1 MRMKRTRL
9 TGILRKTLPVTEKF
23 KDMDHALRDE
33 RHSSSTVRDDRHR
46 IFGIVWISINILF
59 LIFLL
64 VSMYAVG
71 WEYSTRRYLKGF
83 SDAVIPAQSTP
94 QDEIKAILDWMA
106 HGPARL
112 PAGPIANTPDRDPT
126 DTLNYKSLLAVC
138 GTATNA
144 FINLAYSGGLSVR
157 RLLLLG
163 PDHGTRHVVAEV
175 HIGDRWIVVDPTFRT
190 ILRGADGD
198 FLTRQEL
205 ADAAIFAAATKNI
218 PNYDSD
224 YTYNRTAHVH
234 LSRMRFI
241 GRPLRIVLD
250 HILPGWEDSATMS
263 LLLERR
269 SFAIMTISIFFLLI
283 IILLR
288 IAIRWYGESKLGV
301 RFVHLRTQFHR
312 AAQAFLD
319 TSR

>member
-1 MRMKRTRL
+1 MKSTRL
-9 TGILRKTLPVTEKF
+9 AAILRATLPVTEKIR
-23 KDMDHALRDE
+23 DMDHAGRDDK
-33 RHSSSTVRDDRHR
+33 HSSSTVRDDRHR
-46 IFGIVWISINILF
+46 VFGIVWISINILF

-83 SDAVIPAQSTP
+83 SDAVIPAQSSP
-94 QDEIKAILDWMA
+94 QDEIGAILDWMA
-106 HGPARL
+106 RGPARL
-112 PAGPIANTPDRDPT
+112 PAGPVANTPDRDPT

-144 FINLAYSGGLSVR
+144 FINLADSGGLSVR

-163 PDHGTRHVVAEV
+163 PDHETRHVVAEV
-175 HIGDRWIVVDPTFRT
+175 HAGDRWIVVDPTFRT
-190 ILRGADGD
+190 IPRGADGD

-205 ADAAIFAAATKNI
+205 ADPAIFAAATKNI
-218 PNYDSD
+218 PNYDSN

-234 LSRMRFI
+234 LLRMRFI
-241 GRPLRIVLD
+241 GKPLRIVLD

-269 SFAIMTISIFFLLI
+269 SFAVMTISIFFLLI
-283 IILLR
+283 CILLR
-288 IAIRWYGESKLGV
+288 IALRWYGESMLGV
-301 RFVHLRTQFHR
+301 RFVRLRTQFYR

>member
-1 MRMKRTRL
+1 MKSTRL
-9 TGILRKTLPVTEKF
+9 MGILRVTLPVTEKMS
-23 KDMDHALRDE
+23 DAEHAGAEGKESHGMVRDE
-33 RHSSSTVRDDRHR
+33 RHKL
-46 IFGIVWISINILF
+46 FGSVWISINVLF
-59 LIFLL
+59 LIFLIA
-64 VSMYAVG
+64 SIYATG

-94 QDEIKAILDWMA
+94 QDEIEAILDWMA
-106 HGPARL
+106 RGPARL
-112 PAGPIANTPDRDPT
+112 PAGPIANIPDRDPT
-126 DTLNYKSLLAVC
+126 ETLNYKSLLAVC

-144 FINLAYSGGLSVR
+144 FINLADSGGLSVR

-163 PDHGTRHVVAEV
+163 PDHETRHVVAEA

-190 ILRGADGD
+190 ILRAANGD
-198 FLTRQEL
+198 FLTRKDL
-205 ADAAIFAAATKNI
+205 ADPAVFAAATKNI
-218 PNYDSD
+218 PNYDFT
-224 YTYNRTAHVH
+224 YTYERTAHVH
-234 LSRMRFI
+234 LLRMRFI
-241 GRPLRIVLD
+241 GRPLRFVMD

-269 SFAIMTISIFFLLI
+269 SFAIMTASIFFLLI

-288 IAIRWYGESKLGV
+288 VALRWYGEARLGV
-301 RFVHLRTQFHR
+301 RFVRLRTQFHH

>member
-1 MRMKRTRL
+1 MKSSRF
-9 TGILRKTLPVTEKF
+9 TGILRTTLPVTEKMG
-23 KDMDHALRDE
+23 DAEHAGADGKASHRMARDE
-33 RHSSSTVRDDRHR
+33 RHKL
-46 IFGIVWISINILF
+46 FGTVWISINVLF
-59 LIFLL
+59 LIFLI
-64 VSMYAVG
+64 VSIYAVA

-94 QDEIKAILDWMA
+94 QDEIEAILDWMG

-126 DTLNYKSLLAVC
+126 ETLNYKSLLAVC

-144 FINLAYSGGLSVR
+144 FINLADSGGLSVR

-163 PDHGTRHVVAEV
+163 ADHETRHVVAEV
-175 HIGDRWIVVDPTFRT
+175 HVGDRWIVVDPTFRT
-190 ILRGADGD
+190 ILRGADGG
-198 FLTRQEL
+198 FLTRKDL
-205 ADAAIFAAATKNI
+205 ADPAVFAAATKNI
-218 PNYDSD
+218 PGYDFT
-224 YTYNRTAHVH
+224 YTYDRTAHVH
-234 LSRMRFI
+234 LLRMRFI
-241 GRPLRIVLD
+241 GGSLRIVLD

-269 SFAIMTISIFFLLI
+269 SFAVMTISIFFLLT

-288 IAIRWYGESKLGV
+288 IALRWYGEAILGV
-301 RFVHLRTQFHR
+301 RFVRLRTQFHR

>member
-1 MRMKRTRL
+1 MKSTRF
-9 TGILRKTLPVTEKF
+9 TGILRAASPVTEKF
-23 KDMDHALRDE
+23 RDTDHTGADDKL
-33 RHSSSTVRDDRHR
+33 SSGAARDDRHR

-64 VSMYAVG
+64 VSIYAVG

-83 SDAVIPAQSTP
+83 SDAVMPAQSSP
-94 QDEIKAILDWMA
+94 QDKIEAILDWMA
-106 HGPARL
+106 RGPARL

-126 DTLNYKSLLAVC
+126 ETLNYKSLLAVC

-144 FINLAYSGGLSVR
+144 FINLADSGGLSVR

-163 PDHGTRHVVAEV
+163 PDRDTRHVVAEV

-190 ILRGADGD
+190 ILRGADGG
-198 FLTRQEL
+198 FLTRQDL
-205 ADAAIFAAATKNI
+205 ADPAIFAAATKSI
-218 PNYDSD
+218 ADYDSSYN
-224 YTYNRTAHVH
+224 YTRTAHVH
-234 LSRMRFI
+234 LSRMRSI
-241 GRPLRIVLD
+241 GRPLRIVMD

-269 SFAIMTISIFFLLI
+269 SFAIMAASIFFLLI

-288 IAIRWYGESKLGV
+288 VALRWYGESRLGV
-301 RFVHLRTQFHR
+301 RFVRLRTQFHR

>member
-1 MRMKRTRL
+1 MLMKSTRF
-9 TGILRKTLPVTEKF
+9 TGILRATLPGTK
-23 KDMDHALRDE
+23 KIRDMNHAGRDE
-33 RHSSSTVRDDRHR
+33 ERSSGTVRDQRHEL
-46 IFGIVWISINILF
+46 FGIVWISINILF
-59 LIFLL
+59 LVLLL
-64 VSMYAVG
+64 VSIYAVG

-94 QDEIKAILDWMA
+94 QDEIEAILEWMA
-106 HGPARL
+106 RGPARL

-144 FINLAYSGGLSVR
+144 FINLADSGGLSVR

-175 HIGDRWIVVDPTFRT
+175 HIGGRWIVVDPTFRT
-190 ILRGADGD
+190 ILRGADGG
-198 FLTRQEL
+198 FLTRKDL
-205 ADAAIFAAATKNI
+205 ADPAVFAAATKNI
-218 PNYDSD
+218 PNYDFT
-224 YTYNRTAHVH
+224 YTYERTAHVH
-234 LSRMRFI
+234 LLRMRFI

-269 SFAIMTISIFFLLI
+269 SFAIMTASIFFLLI

-288 IAIRWYGESKLGV
+288 IALRWYGEARLGV
-301 RFVHLRTQFHR
+301 RFVRLRTQFHH